1 MGMHHH
7 PPRPG
12 LRRPRHAL
20 PARWWPPVLVAASVA
35 AVVPGDTVGGLLV
48 GTSVLVALTALAA
61 ARRVLGHAAV
71 HVNLILAQELQSS
84 PSGPGTNRAPHRF
97 AD

>member
-1 MGMHHH
+1 MALHRQRTRAGV
-7 PPRPG
+7 
-12 LRRPRHAL
+12 RRPRHAL

-35 AVVPGDTVGGLLV
+35 AVIPGDSVGGLLV

-71 HVNLILAQELQSS
+71 HVNLILAEELA
-84 PSGPGTNRAPHRF
+84 GANTRL
-97 AD
+97 DD

>member
-1 MGMHHH
+1 MGLHRH
-7 PPRPG
+7 PTRAG

-35 AVVPGDTVGGLLV
+35 AVIPGDSVGGLLV

-71 HVNLILAQELQSS
+71 HVDLILAEEL
-84 PSGPGTNRAPHRF
+84 NRH
-97 AD
+97 

>member
-1 MGMHHH
+1 MALHRQRTRAGV
-7 PPRPG
+7 
-12 LRRPRHAL
+12 RRPRHAL

-35 AVVPGDTVGGLLV
+35 AVIPGDTVGGLLV

-71 HVNLILAQELQSS
+71 HVNLILAQELAGGERAQS
-84 PSGPGTNRAPHRF
+84 G
-97 AD
+97 

>member
-1 MGMHHH
+1 MALHRQRTRAGV
-7 PPRPG
+7 
-12 LRRPRHAL
+12 RRPRHAL

-35 AVVPGDTVGGLLV
+35 AVIPGDSVGGLLV

-71 HVNLILAQELQSS
+71 HVNLILAEELA
-84 PSGPGTNRAPHRF
+84 GANARL
-97 AD
+97 DD

>member
-1 MGMHHH
+1 MAVHRHQTRAGV
-7 PPRPG
+7 
-12 LRRPRHAL
+12 RRSRHAL

-61 ARRVLGHAAV
+61 ARRVLGHASV
-71 HVNLILAQELQSS
+71 HVALILAEELAGVDRSVA
-84 PSGPGTNRAPHRF
+84 RL
-97 AD
+97 DD

>member
-1 MGMHHH
+1 MALHRQRTRAGV
-7 PPRPG
+7 
-12 LRRPRHAL
+12 RRPRHAL

-35 AVVPGDTVGGLLV
+35 AVIPGDTIGGLLV

-71 HVNLILAQELQSS
+71 HVNLILAQELAGGERIQS
-84 PSGPGTNRAPHRF
+84 G
-97 AD
+97 

>member
-1 MGMHHH
+1 MALH
-7 PPRPG
+7 RQRTRARI
-12 LRRPRHAL
+12 RRPRHAL

-48 GTSVLVALTALAA
+48 GTSVLVTLTALAA

-71 HVNLILAQELQSS
+71 HVNLILAQELA
-84 PSGPGTNRAPHRF
+84 GPAARL
-97 AD
+97 DD